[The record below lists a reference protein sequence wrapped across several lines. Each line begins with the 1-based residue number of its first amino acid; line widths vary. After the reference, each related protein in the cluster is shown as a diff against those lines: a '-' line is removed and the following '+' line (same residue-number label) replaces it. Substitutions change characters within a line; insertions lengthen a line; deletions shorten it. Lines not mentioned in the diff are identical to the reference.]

1 MAMTRNTIITN
12 RYVRFLIGLAL
23 IALGLAIIVKTEL
36 GTAPF
41 STLPY
46 VASLGFSPSIGIFT
60 IALNLVFVAI
70 QAAILRD
77 KFARAQF
84 MQIFVGFLFGII
96 LDFWMVVVPAPE
108 MLSYV
113 FKVLMLF
120 AGTFI
125 MAVGIVTEVHAA
137 VLMTAGEGIV
147 VVLALALK
155 RDFGT
160 IKIAVDV
167 TLVVLGALL
176 SFILF
181 QEVKGVREG
190 TLLSACF
197 TGIFIKG
204 IHKLQGR
211 MAK

>member
-60 IALNLVFVAI
+60 ITLNLVFVAI